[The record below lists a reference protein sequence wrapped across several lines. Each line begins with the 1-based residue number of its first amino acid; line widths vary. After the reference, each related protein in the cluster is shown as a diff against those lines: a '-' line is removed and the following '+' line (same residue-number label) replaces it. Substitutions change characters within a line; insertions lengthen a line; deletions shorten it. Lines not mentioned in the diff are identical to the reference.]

1 MYVRRNKN
9 FWKITCM
16 LRQDRPS
23 NISQMTYV
31 LDQRW
36 KESNAE
42 SRMNLLYGNTC
53 DVLIN
58 LRTVI
63 FEDTEKGLFQSLKQQ
78 KAPSFL
84 SPSTNASFYTD
95 LPMVLT
101 FSVCPQN
108 ASAGHWNWRDR
119 LGRESCCYVNSLA
132 LQKPLGTNKRR
143 IFLVFP
149 KICNRV
155 CLTQ

>member
-1 MYVRRNKN
+1 MYAKTGHAFKYFSSDLCCGSMVKRIECRIQNDSALWKN
-9 FWKITCM
+9 VWCT
-16 LRQDRPS
+16 
-23 NISQMTYV
+23 
-31 LDQRW
+31 
-36 KESNAE
+36 
-42 SRMNLLYGNTC
+42 
-53 DVLIN
+53 VLIN

-63 FEDTEKGLFQSLKQQ
+63 FEDTERDFFSLWNSRKQG
-78 KAPSFL
+78 PSFL

-95 LPMVLT
+95 LPVVLT

-108 ASAGHWNWRDR
+108 ASAGHWNWHDR